1 MSAAVTRLPDQQIE
15 PLLEGYRLE
24 IARRRRTS
32 AIGLVI
38 LVICVFLAAWV
49 AEVEPRKFLENL
61 PRFTSYIG
69 RIFLLDD
76 GRFVLADPLEWYW
89 GLGKWLGKLGDTLLI
104 AYLGTLIGATGAFL
118 SCFGASSNLAT
129 GPATRFAMRR
139 LLEFCRTVPELV
151 FALLFVVAFGL
162 GPVPGVLAIAIHTYG
177 ALGKLFSEVVE
188 NIDMKPV
195 EGATASGGSRWQA
208 IRYAVVPQV
217 LSNFAS
223 YALLRFEINVRGAA
237 VMGFVGAGGIGQD
250 LIEAVRKFY
259 YSDVSAILC
268 LVIATV
274 MLIDLGTEKL
284 RHRLIASER
293 NP

>member
-1 MSAAVTRLPDQQIE
+1 MNSAIARLPESQIA
-15 PLLEGYRLE
+15 PLLAGYRAE
-24 IARRRRTS
+24 MTARRRVTI
-32 AIGLVI
+32 AGGII
-38 LVICVFLAAWV
+38 LVACMVLAGVV
-49 AEVEPRKFLENL
+49 AEVSPLRFIENL

-89 GLGKWLGKLGDTLLI
+89 GFGKWLAKLGDTLLI
-104 AYLGTLIGATGAFL
+104 AYLGTLAGALGAFL
-118 SCFGASSNLAT
+118 SCFGAAENLAR
-129 GPATRFAMRR
+129 GRVSRFAMRR
-139 LLEFCRTVPELV
+139 VLEFCRTVPELV

-177 ALGKLFSEVVE
+177 ALGKLFAEIVE

-195 EGATASGGSRWQA
+195 EGAIAGGASRWQA

-284 RHRLIASER
+284 RHHLIAQEQSR
-293 NP
+293 